1 MLISLLRLGNE
12 TLNFLPSLLPYVAF
26 SEILVSQL
34 VAHGGKKM
42 LNRIK
47 KFEDELAEMGAYIK
61 PDE

>member
-1 MLISLLRLGNE
+1 
-12 TLNFLPSLLPYVAF
+12 LLPYVAF

-34 VAHGGKKM
+34 VTHGGKKM

-47 KFEDELAEMGAYIK
+47 KFEDELAEMEAYVR